1 MALRINDNGQEE
13 EIELAH
19 VQEGDRLRVKPGEK
33 IPVDGVVIEGQSNL
47 DESMITGE
55 PLLVTKTMDDRLIGG
70 TLNSTGTLVMKA
82 TKVGSETMLSQ
93 IVEMVALAQHSQAP
107 IQRLADKVSAYF
119 VPAVI
124 VSALLAFMA
133 WYIWGPEP
141 SLSYAIVSAVA
152 VLIIA
157 CSCALGLATPIS
169 IMVATGRAA
178 LLGILI
184 KDAQT
189 LETMEKVTTLMVDK
203 KGTLTEGKPQVTL
216 VKALGNFSSDELLLY
231 ASNLEAVSEYPL
243 DEALVRKAK
252 EQKYNSLGVPVAA
265 GVLYSVFGLL
275 LSPVIAAA
283 MSFSSVSV
291 IVNALRLK
299 RVEI

>member
-124 VSALLAFMA
+124 VSA
-133 WYIWGPEP
+133 
-141 SLSYAIVSAVA
+141 VA

-157 CSCALGLATPIS
+157 CPCALGLATPIS